1 MAAMKDL
8 ERLRILDFLQQLR
21 MPWAETF
28 PRAGHD
34 LVWQLLH
41 HLVVADTRGDIVTA
55 SSLAQAGYAPYTTAL
70 RKIEELITEG
80 LILRVPRSKTGKSFA
95 LQPSPQLK
103 KDFEDYL
110 LQVKRVV
117 AQTIGGREPGEAS
130 DDYYFGA
137 SAVSSLALPPSMRKL
152 SQPKRFDLRFLLA
165 EDNYFVAM
173 QNMWADLRTS
183 FGSRRDFT
191 LARLPQLYQLAMENA
206 TRPISQ
212 YDIVAINIPWMG
224 EFASKGFIRPVGD
237 VVRAAGL
244 EPAEFHA
251 DFWAT
256 GKWRGEQYGVPI
268 YCTLETL
275 AVRRDLFQEA
285 GLSFPTT
292 FEQVL
297 SVGRALHA
305 PAYGRYG
312 ITWNAARG
320 MPIAAAFLFLMGDCG
335 SFLLE
340 RAAAC
345 SGGPVRPVINLPTGL
360 RVLDYMHRL
369 VDISPPGITEFDW
382 ETSLDTFLTGHAAMT
397 YCWSMRAARFE
408 YDTRSKVSRKVEY
421 LPHPA
426 GPQGRV
432 TAPIGGF
439 VLCVPTNLPEE
450 RMRLA
455 VDAIAWITSPD
466 TVRDHL
472 KSGLPV
478 RPRFSVVSDPE
489 VMRSSPIV
497 NFIERV
503 ARRDLLDGWQR
514 PPIPEYVAVEAILG
528 EEIHDALTRRTSDRA
543 ALTGA
548 QRRIDALFR
557 HKTET
562 KVA

>member
-1 MAAMKDL
+1 MKDL
-8 ERLRILDFLQQLR
+8 ELLRILDFLQQLR
-21 MPWAETF
+21 LPWAKTF
-28 PRAGHD
+28 PEADND
-34 LVWQLLH
+34 LVWHLLH
-41 HLVVADTRGDIVTA
+41 HLMTSHTKGEVVTT
-55 SSLAQAGYAPYTTAL
+55 STLAQAGFAPYTTSL
-70 RKIEELITEG
+70 RKIEELVAAG
-80 LILRVPRSKTGKSFA
+80 FILRVPRSRTGKSFA
-95 LQPSPQLK
+95 LQPSPTLK
-103 KDFEDYL
+103 TDFEAYL
-110 LQVKRVV
+110 LEVKRIV
-117 AQTIGGREPGEAS
+117 AQTLGSRDPGEAS

-137 SAVSSLALPPSMRKL
+137 SAAGSLALPPAMRKQ
-152 SQPKRFDLRFLLA
+152 SQAKRFDLRFLLA

-191 LARLPQLYQLAMENA
+191 LARLPQLYQLTLENA
-206 TRPISQ
+206 KRAVSQ
-212 YDIVAINIPWMG
+212 YDVVAINIPWMG
-224 EFASKGFIRPVGD
+224 EFASKGYIRPVGD

-244 EPAEFHA
+244 DPTQFHA
-251 DFWAT
+251 NFWAT
-256 GKWRGEQYGVPI
+256 GQWHGTQYGVPI
-268 YCTLETL
+268 YCTIETL

-285 GLSFPTT
+285 ALSFPST

-297 SVGRALHA
+297 AAGRALHA
-305 PAYGRYG
+305 PAHGRYG

-320 MPIAAAFLFLMGDCG
+320 MPVAASFLFLLGDCG

-340 RAAAC
+340 RSAAC
-345 SGGPVRPVINLPTGL
+345 TKGQTRPVIDMSAGL
-360 RVLDYMHRL
+360 RVLDYMHQL
-369 VDISPPGITEFDW
+369 IEISPPGVTEFDW

-426 GPQGRV
+426 GPHGRV

-439 VLCVPTNLPEE
+439 VLCVPANLPEE

-478 RPRFSVVSDPE
+478 RPRFSVISDPE

-497 NFIERV
+497 NFVERV
-503 ARRDLLDGWQR
+503 ARRDLLDSWQR
-514 PPIPEYVAVEAILG
+514 PPIPEYVAVENVLG
-528 EEIHDALTRRTSDRA
+528 DEIHDALTGRTSDRA
-543 ALTGA
+543 ALVAA
-548 QRRIDALFR
+548 QRRIDALFQ
-557 HKTET
+557 HKTEAR
-562 KVA
+562 VA

>member
-1 MAAMKDL
+1 MKDL
-8 ERLRILDFLQQLR
+8 EFLRILDFLQQLR
-21 MPWAETF
+21 LPWAQAF
-28 PRAGHD
+28 PEADND
-34 LVWQLLH
+34 LVWHLLH
-41 HLVVADTRGDIVTA
+41 HLMTSHTKGEVVT
-55 SSLAQAGYAPYTTAL
+55 SSTLAQAGFAPYTTSL
-70 RKIEELITEG
+70 RKIEELVAAG
-80 LILRVPRSKTGKSFA
+80 FILRVPRSRTGKSFA
-95 LQPSPQLK
+95 LQPSPALK
-103 KDFEDYL
+103 TDFEAYL
-110 LQVKRVV
+110 LEVKRIV
-117 AQTIGGREPGEAS
+117 AQTLGSREPGEAS

-137 SAVSSLALPPSMRKL
+137 SATGSPAWPPAMRR
-152 SQPKRFDLRFLLA
+152 PNAAKRFDLRFLFA

-191 LARLPQLYQLAMENA
+191 LARLPQLYQLTLENA
-206 TRPISQ
+206 KRAVSQ
-212 YDIVAINIPWMG
+212 YDVVAINIPWMG
-224 EFASKGFIRPVGD
+224 EFASKGYIRPVGD

-244 EPAEFHA
+244 DPTEFHA

-256 GKWRGEQYGVPI
+256 GKWRGTQFGVPI
-268 YCTLETL
+268 YCTIETL

-285 GLSFPTT
+285 ALTFPST

-305 PAYGRYG
+305 PAHGRYG

-320 MPIAAAFLFLMGDCG
+320 MPVAASFLFLLGDCG

-340 RAAAC
+340 RSAAC
-345 SGGPVRPVINLPTGL
+345 AKGHRRPVIDMTAGL
-360 RVLDYMHRL
+360 RVLDYMHQL
-369 VDISPPGITEFDW
+369 IEISPPGVTEFDW

-408 YDTRSKVSRKVEY
+408 YDTRSRVTRKVEY

-426 GPQGRV
+426 GPHGRV
-432 TAPIGGF
+432 TAPMGGF
-439 VLCVPTNLPEE
+439 VLCVPANLPEE

-478 RPRFSVVSDPE
+478 RPRFSVISDPE

-497 NFIERV
+497 NFVERV
-503 ARRDLLDGWQR
+503 ARRDLLDSWQR
-514 PPIPEYVAVEAILG
+514 PPIPEYVAVENVLG
-528 EEIHDALTRRTSDRA
+528 DEIHDALTGRTSDRA
-543 ALTGA
+543 ALVAA

-557 HKTET
+557 HKTEAR
-562 KVA
+562 VA

>member
-1 MAAMKDL
+1 MKDL
-8 ERLRILDFLQQLR
+8 EFLRILEFLRHIRQ
-21 MPWAETF
+21 PWAETF
-28 PRAGHD
+28 PQADND
-34 LVWQLLH
+34 LVWHLLH
-41 HLVVADTRGDIVTA
+41 HLVGSVTRGEVVTT
-55 SSLAQAGYAPYTTAL
+55 SNLAQAGYAPYTTSL
-70 RKIEELITEG
+70 RKIEELVAEG
-80 LILRVPRSKTGKSFA
+80 LIVRVPRSKTGKSFA
-95 LQPSPQLK
+95 LHPSPQLRR
-103 KDFEDYL
+103 DFENYL
-110 LQVKRVV
+110 LQVKRIV
-117 AQTIGGREPGEAS
+117 AQTIGGREPAEAS

-137 SAVSSLALPPSMRKL
+137 SAVGNLALPPSMRRP
-152 SQPKRFDLRFLLA
+152 QQAKRFDLRFLLA
-165 EDNYFVAM
+165 DDNYFVAM

-206 TRPISQ
+206 ARSVSQ
-212 YDIVAINIPWMG
+212 YDVVAINIPWMG
-224 EFASKGFIRPVGD
+224 EFASRGYIRPMDD

-244 EPAEFHA
+244 NPAEFQA

-256 GKWRGEQYGVPI
+256 GQWRGVQYGVPI
-268 YCTLETL
+268 YCTIETL
-275 AVRRDLFQEA
+275 CVRRDLLDEG

-292 FEQVL
+292 FDQVL

-305 PAYGRYG
+305 PAHGRYG

-320 MPIAAAFLFLMGDCG
+320 MPIAAAFLFLMADCG

-340 RAAAC
+340 RTAAFAK
-345 SGGPVRPVINLPTGL
+345 GTIRPVINMTAGL
-360 RVLDYMHRL
+360 RVLDYMHQL
-369 VDISPPGITEFDW
+369 VEISPPGVTEFDW

-439 VLCVPTNLPEE
+439 ALCVPANLPEA

-455 VDAIAWITSPD
+455 ADAIAWITSPD

-489 VMRSSPIV
+489 VMLSSPIV
-497 NFIERV
+497 NFVERV
-503 ARRDLLDGWQR
+503 ARRDLLDSWQR

-528 EEIHDALTRRTSDRA
+528 DEIHDALTGRISDRA
-543 ALTGA
+543 AIGGA

-557 HKTET
+557 AKMDGRVT
-562 KVA
+562 

>member
-1 MAAMKDL
+1 MKDL
-8 ERLRILDFLQQLR
+8 EFLRIMDFLQQLR
-21 MPWAETF
+21 LPWAKIF
-28 PRAGHD
+28 PKADND
-34 LVWQLLH
+34 LVRQLLH
-41 HLVVADTRGDIVTA
+41 DLMASHTKGDVVTT
-55 SSLAQAGYAPYTTAL
+55 STLAQAGYAPYTTSL
-70 RKIEELITEG
+70 RKIEELIAEAV
-80 LILRVPRSKTGKSFA
+80 IIRVPRGRTGKSFA
-95 LQPSPQLK
+95 LQPSARLQI
-103 KDFEDYL
+103 DFEEYL
-110 LQVKRVV
+110 LEIKRIV
-117 AQTIGGREPGEAS
+117 AQTLGSRGPGEAS

-137 SAVSSLALPPSMRKL
+137 SAAASLAWAAPMQR
-152 SQPKRFDLRFLLA
+152 QPRAARFDLRFLLA

-191 LARLPQLYQLAMENA
+191 LARLPQLYQLAHENA
-206 TRPISQ
+206 RREVSQ
-212 YDIVAINIPWMG
+212 YDVVAINIPWMG
-224 EFASKGFIRPVGD
+224 EFASKGYIRPMGD

-256 GKWRGEQYGVPI
+256 GQWHGQQYGVPI
-268 YCTLETL
+268 YCTIETL
-275 AVRRDLFQEA
+275 AVRRDLFEA
-285 GLSFPTT
+285 AGHAFPAT

-297 SVGRALHA
+297 TTGRSLHA
-305 PAYGRYG
+305 PAHGRYG

-320 MPIAAAFLFLMGDCG
+320 MPVAASFLFFLADCG
-335 SFLLE
+335 SFLLD
-340 RAAAC
+340 RSAAC
-345 SGGPVRPVINLPTGL
+345 TPEQARPVIDTAAGL
-360 RVLDYMHRL
+360 RVLDYMHQL
-369 VDISPPGITEFDW
+369 IEISPPGVTEFDW

-439 VLCVPTNLPEE
+439 VLCVPANLPEE
-450 RMRLA
+450 RMRRA

-478 RPRFSVVSDPE
+478 RPRFSVISDPE

-497 NFIERV
+497 NFVERV
-503 ARRDLLDGWQR
+503 ARRDLLNSWQR
-514 PPIPEYVAVEAILG
+514 PPIPEYVAMERVLG
-528 EEIHDALTRRTSDRA
+528 EEIHDALTGRSSDRA
-543 ALTGA
+543 ALIAA
-548 QRRIDALFR
+548 QRRIDALFSHHSATR
-557 HKTET
+557 
-562 KVA
+562 VA

>member
-1 MAAMKDL
+1 M
-8 ERLRILDFLQQLR
+8 
-21 MPWAETF
+21 
-28 PRAGHD
+28 
-34 LVWQLLH
+34 
-41 HLVVADTRGDIVTA
+41 
-55 SSLAQAGYAPYTTAL
+55 
-70 RKIEELITEG
+70 
-80 LILRVPRSKTGKSFA
+80 
-95 LQPSPQLK
+95 
-103 KDFEDYL
+103 
-110 LQVKRVV
+110 
-117 AQTIGGREPGEAS
+117 AQTLGSREAGEAS

-137 SAVSSLALPPSMRKL
+137 SAAGSLALPPSLRQP

-165 EDNYFVAM
+165 DDNYFVAM

-191 LARLPQLYQLAMENA
+191 LARLPQLYQLTLENA
-206 TRPISQ
+206 TRPVSQ

-224 EFASKGFIRPVGD
+224 EFASKGYIRPMGD

-244 EPAEFHA
+244 DPAEFHA

-256 GKWRGEQYGVPI
+256 GKWHGTQYGVPI
-268 YCTLETL
+268 YCTIETL
-275 AVRRDLFQEA
+275 AVRRDLFQEGA
-285 GLSFPTT
+285 LSFPTT

-305 PAYGRYG
+305 PAHGRYG

-320 MPIAAAFLFLMGDCG
+320 MPVAASFLFLLGDCG

-340 RAAAC
+340 RSAAC
-345 SGGPVRPVINLPTGL
+345 AKGQTRPVIDMTAGL
-360 RVLDYMHRL
+360 RVLDYMHQL
-369 VDISPPGITEFDW
+369 IEISPPGVTEFDW

-426 GPQGRV
+426 GPHGRV

-439 VLCVPTNLPEE
+439 VLCVPANLPEE

-478 RPRFSVVSDPE
+478 RPRFSVISDPE

-497 NFIERV
+497 NFVERV
-503 ARRDLLDGWQR
+503 ARRDLLDSWQR
-514 PPIPEYVAVEAILG
+514 PPIPEYVAVENVLG
-528 EEIHDALTRRTSDRA
+528 DEIHDALTGRTSDRA
-543 ALTGA
+543 ALVAA

-562 KVA
+562 RVA

>member
-1 MAAMKDL
+1 MKDL
-8 ERLRILDFLQQLR
+8 ECLRILDFLDQLR
-21 MPWAETF
+21 IPWRDAF
-28 PRAGHD
+28 PQADND
-34 LVWQLLH
+34 LDWRVLH
-41 HLVVADTRGDIVTA
+41 HLFAAHTRGDLVTI

-70 RKIEELITEG
+70 RRIEELIAQG
-80 LILRVPRSKTGKSFA
+80 LIVRVPRSKTGKSFA
-95 LQPSPQLK
+95 LQPSAQLR
-103 KDFEDYL
+103 KDFERYL

-117 AQTIGGREPGEAS
+117 AETLGSRDPGEAS

-137 SAVSSLALPPSMRKL
+137 PAAGSLAWPASMRRS
-152 SQPKRFDLRFLLA
+152 SQARRFDLRFLLA

-191 LARLPQLYQLAMENA
+191 LARLPQLYQLALENA
-206 TRPISQ
+206 QRPVSQ

-224 EFASKGFIRPVGD
+224 EFASRGYIRPVGE

-244 EPAEFHA
+244 DPTEFHA

-256 GKWRGEQYGVPI
+256 GQWRGKQYGVPI
-268 YCTLETL
+268 YCTIETL
-275 AVRRDLFQEA
+275 ALRRDLFEEA
-285 GLSFPTT
+285 ALPFPAT
-292 FEQVL
+292 FDQVL
-297 SVGRALHA
+297 SAGRALHA
-305 PAYGRYG
+305 PAHGRYG

-320 MPIAAAFLFLMGDCG
+320 MPIAASFLFLLGDCG

-340 RAAAC
+340 RSAAREV
-345 SGGPVRPVINLPTGL
+345 GPARPRIDITAGL
-360 RVLDYMHRL
+360 RVLDYMHQL
-369 VDISPPGITEFDW
+369 VEISPPGVTEFDW

-426 GPQGRV
+426 GPQGCA

-472 KSGLPV
+472 KSGLPI
-478 RPRFSVVSDPE
+478 RPRFSVISDPE

-497 NFIERV
+497 NFVERV

-514 PPIPEYVAVEAILG
+514 PPIPEYVAVETILG
-528 EEIHDALTRRTSDRA
+528 NELHDALTGRTSDRA
-543 ALTGA
+543 ALMSA
-548 QRRIDALFR
+548 QRQIDALFR
-557 HKTET
+557 KTQT

>member
-1 MAAMKDL
+1 M
-8 ERLRILDFLQQLR
+8 
-21 MPWAETF
+21 T
-28 PRAGHD
+28 
-34 LVWQLLH
+34 
-41 HLVVADTRGDIVTA
+41 T
-55 SSLAQAGYAPYTTAL
+55 SSLAQAGYAPYTTSL
-70 RKIEELITEG
+70 RKIEELVSEG
-80 LILRVPRSKTGKSFA
+80 LIIRVPRSKTGKSFA
-95 LQPSPQLK
+95 LQPSAELK
-103 KDFEDYL
+103 ANFESYL

-117 AQTIGGREPGEAS
+117 AQTLGSREPGEAS

-137 SAVSSLALPPSMRKL
+137 SAAGSLALPLSMR
-152 SQPKRFDLRFLLA
+152 QQTQARRFDLRFLLA

-191 LARLPQLYQLAMENA
+191 LARLPQLYQLALENA
-206 TRPISQ
+206 QRPVSQ
-212 YDIVAINIPWMG
+212 YDVVAINIPWMG
-224 EFASKGFIRPVGD
+224 EFASKGYIRPVGE

-251 DFWAT
+251 DFWST
-256 GKWRGEQYGVPI
+256 GQWHGKQYGVPI
-268 YCTLETL
+268 YCTIETL
-275 AVRRDLFQEA
+275 AVRRDLFEEA
-285 GLSFPTT
+285 GLSFPAT

-297 SVGRALHA
+297 SVGRSLHA
-305 PAYGRYG
+305 PAHGRYG

-320 MPIAAAFLFLMGDCG
+320 MPIAASFLFLLGACG

-340 RAAAC
+340 RSAAC
-345 SGGPVRPVINLPTGL
+345 ANSNARPVIDITTGL

-369 VDISPPGITEFDW
+369 VEISPPGVTEFDW

-432 TAPIGGF
+432 TAPIGGY

-478 RPRFSVVSDPE
+478 RPRFSVISDPE
-489 VMRSSPIV
+489 VMRSSTIV

-503 ARRDLLDGWQR
+503 ARRDLLDSWQR
-514 PPIPEYVAVEAILG
+514 PPIPEYVAVETVLG
-528 EEIHDALTRRTSDRA
+528 DEIHDALTGRTRDRA
-543 ALTGA
+543 ALASA

-557 HKTET
+557 HKPEAH
-562 KVA
+562 VA

>member
-1 MAAMKDL
+1 MNDL
-8 ERLRILDFLQQLR
+8 ELLRILDFLQELR
-21 MPWAETF
+21 LPWAKAF
-28 PRAGHD
+28 PQADSD
-34 LVWQLLH
+34 LVWHLLH
-41 HLVVADTRGDIVTA
+41 SLVA
-55 SSLAQAGYAPYTTAL
+55 SSAKGETVTISALAQAGYAPYTTSL
-70 RKIEELITEG
+70 RKIEDLIEDD
-80 LILRVPRSKTGKSFA
+80 LILRVPRTRTGKSFA
-95 LQPSPQLK
+95 LQPSPKLK
-103 KDFEDYL
+103 RAFEGYL

-117 AQTIGGREPGEAS
+117 ARTIGSRNPDELS
-130 DDYYFGA
+130 DNYYFGA
-137 SAVSSLALPPSMRKL
+137 SAIGSLDGPPATRG
-152 SQPKRFDLRFLLA
+152 QRNAKRFDLRFLLA

-173 QNMWADLRTS
+173 QNMWADLRTN

-191 LARLPQLYQLAMENA
+191 LARLPQLYQLALENA
-206 TRPISQ
+206 MRPVSQ
-212 YDIVAINIPWMG
+212 YDVVAINIPWMG
-224 EFASKGFIRPVGD
+224 EFASKGYIRPLGNVIRD
-237 VVRAAGL
+237 AGL
-244 EPAEFHA
+244 DPAEFHG

-256 GKWRGEQYGVPI
+256 GQWRGKQYGMPI
-268 YCTLETL
+268 YCTIETL

-285 GLSFPTT
+285 QLSFPMN

-297 SVGRALHA
+297 SAGRALHA
-305 PAYGRYG
+305 PAHGRYG

-320 MPIAAAFLFLMGDCG
+320 MPIAASFLFLLGDCG

-340 RAAAC
+340 RSAAC
-345 SGGPVRPVINLPTGL
+345 SPKRVRPVIDMAAGL

-369 VDISPPGITEFDW
+369 TEISPPGVTEFDW

-421 LPHPA
+421 PPHPA

-439 VLCVPTNLPEE
+439 VLAVPANLPEE

-478 RPRFSVVSDPE
+478 RPRFSVISDPE
-489 VMRSSPIV
+489 VMQSSPIV
-497 NFIERV
+497 NFVERV

-514 PPIPEYVAVEAILG
+514 PPIPEYVAVEEILG
-528 EEIHDALTRRTSDRA
+528 CEIHDALTGRTSDRA
-543 ALTGA
+543 ALVAG

-557 HKTET
+557 QKTE
-562 KVA
+562 KRVA

>member
-1 MAAMKDL
+1 MKDL
-8 ERLRILDFLQQLR
+8 EFLRIMDFLQALR
-21 MPWAETF
+21 LPWAKIF
-28 PRAGHD
+28 PKADSD
-34 LVWQLLH
+34 LVRQLLH
-41 HLVVADTRGDIVTA
+41 DLMSSHTKGDVVTTSA
-55 SSLAQAGYAPYTTAL
+55 LAQAGYAPYTTSL

-80 LILRVPRSKTGKSFA
+80 VIVRVPRGRTGKSFA
-95 LQPSPQLK
+95 LQPSPQLQA
-103 KDFEDYL
+103 DFQEYL
-110 LQVKRVV
+110 LEIKRIV
-117 AQTIGGREPGEAS
+117 AQTLGSRAPGEAS

-137 SAVSSLALPPSMRKL
+137 SAASSLAWPAAMQQSPRAA
-152 SQPKRFDLRFLLA
+152 RFDLRFLLA

-191 LARLPQLYQLAMENA
+191 LARLPQLYQLAHENA
-206 TRPISQ
+206 RREISQ
-212 YDIVAINIPWMG
+212 YDVVAINIPWMG
-224 EFASKGFIRPVGD
+224 EFASKGYIRPMGD

-244 EPAEFHA
+244 EPTEFQA

-256 GKWRGEQYGVPI
+256 GQWRGKQYGVPI
-268 YCTLETL
+268 YCTIETL
-275 AVRRDLFQEA
+275 AVRRDLFEEA
-285 GLSFPTT
+285 ALPFPTT

-297 SVGRALHA
+297 AVGSALHA
-305 PAYGRYG
+305 PAHGRYG

-320 MPIAAAFLFLMGDCG
+320 MPVAASFLFFLGDCG
-335 SFLLE
+335 SYLLD
-340 RAAAC
+340 RAAIC
-345 SGGPVRPVINLPTGL
+345 SPEPARPVIDTAAALK
-360 RVLDYMHRL
+360 VLDYMHQL
-369 VDISPPGITEFDW
+369 IEISPPGVTEFDW

-439 VLCVPTNLPEE
+439 VLCVPANLPEE
-450 RMRLA
+450 RMRRA

-478 RPRFSVVSDPE
+478 RPRFSVISDPE

-497 NFIERV
+497 NFVERV
-503 ARRDLLDGWQR
+503 ARRDLLNSWQR
-514 PPIPEYVAVEAILG
+514 PAIPEYVAMETVLG
-528 EEIHDALTRRTSDRA
+528 EEIHDALTGRTSDRA
-543 ALTGA
+543 ALVSA

-557 HKTET
+557 HRMDAQ
-562 KVA
+562 VA

>member
-1 MAAMKDL
+1 MKDL
-8 ERLRILDFLQQLR
+8 EFLRILDFLQQLR
-21 MPWAETF
+21 LPWAQTF
-28 PRAGHD
+28 PKADND
-34 LVWQLLH
+34 LVWHLLH
-41 HLVVADTRGDIVTA
+41 HLVGSVTKGEVVTT
-55 SSLAQAGYAPYTTAL
+55 SSLAQAGYAPYTTSL
-70 RKIEELITEG
+70 RKIEELVAEG

-110 LQVKRVV
+110 LQVKRIV

-137 SAVSSLALPPSMRKL
+137 SAVGSLALPPSMRRP
-152 SQPKRFDLRFLLA
+152 QQAKRFDLRFLLA
-165 EDNYFVAM
+165 DDNYFVAM

-206 TRPISQ
+206 TRPVSQ
-212 YDIVAINIPWMG
+212 YDIVALNIPWMG
-224 EFASKGFIRPVGD
+224 EFAAKGYIRPVGD

-244 EPAEFHA
+244 DSTQFQA

-256 GKWRGEQYGVPI
+256 GQWRGAQYGVPI
-268 YCTLETL
+268 YCTIETL

-285 GLSFPTT
+285 GLSFPTS

-305 PAYGRYG
+305 PAHGRYG
-312 ITWNAARG
+312 ITWNGARG
-320 MPIAAAFLFLMGDCG
+320 MPIAAMFLFLLGDCG

-340 RAAAC
+340 RSAAC
-345 SGGPVRPVINLPTGL
+345 GKGLTRPVIDMTTGL
-360 RVLDYMHRL
+360 RVLDYMHQL
-369 VDISPPGITEFDW
+369 IEISPPGVTEFDW

-426 GPQGRV
+426 GPHGRV

-439 VLCVPTNLPEE
+439 VLCVPANLPEA

-489 VMRSSPIV
+489 VMLSSPIV
-497 NFIERV
+497 NFVERV

-514 PPIPEYVAVEAILG
+514 PPIPEYVAIEAILG
-528 EEIHDALTRRTSDRA
+528 DEIHDALTGRTTDRA
-543 ALTGA
+543 ALVGA
-548 QRRIDALFR
+548 QRRIDALF
-557 HKTET
+557 KSKSET
-562 KVA
+562 RVA